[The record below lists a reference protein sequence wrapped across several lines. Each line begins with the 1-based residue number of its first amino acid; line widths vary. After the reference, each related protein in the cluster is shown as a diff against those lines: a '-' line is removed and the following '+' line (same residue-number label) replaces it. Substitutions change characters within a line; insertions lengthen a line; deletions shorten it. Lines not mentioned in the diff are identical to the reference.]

1 MKIIGKIKHH
11 LNKEQI
17 KYKKWLKMIKYK
29 KWLKMIKYKDLKLNK
44 KVKIYPILI

>member
-29 KWLKMIKYKDLKLNK
+29 DLKLNK